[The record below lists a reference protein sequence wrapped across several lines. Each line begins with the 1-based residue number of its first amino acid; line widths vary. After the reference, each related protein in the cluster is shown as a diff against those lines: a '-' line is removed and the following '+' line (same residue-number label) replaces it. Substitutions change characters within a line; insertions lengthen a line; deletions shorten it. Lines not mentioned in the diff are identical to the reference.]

1 VLVGRRVD
9 PGRHGAGRGR
19 VPRREPHRTGSPRSR
34 VRRRDRAAVPLAG
47 ILSGGRFLAT
57 TVVGASL
64 AVASSEAEIS
74 RKFCSAPAR
83 EGWGDGDGGRK
94 LARRTR
100 RQATR
105 ASANVKKAFLP
116 LSPGG
121 SCAPGAAKRT
131 QGDGL
136 RRNATRLLR
145 QQRKRLDGGR
155 GVGGRADEPRASLGP
170 AVVRSWRGSRWAMLA
185 SVARGHRTAPGPK
198 GLEGFSF
205 GSGRHGRRRRR
216 PRSAR

>member
-1 VLVGRRVD
+1 MLVGRRVD

-74 RKFCSAPAR
+74 QKFCSAPAR

-105 ASANVKKAFLP
+105 ASSNVKKAFLP

-136 RRNATRLLR
+136 PQKRHTAPTPAEGALGRRP
-145 QQRKRLDGGR
+145 GGWR
-155 GVGGRADEPRASLGP
+155 EGRRTPGLVGAGCREKLAGFEMGHACECGPRAQNG
-170 AVVRSWRGSRWAMLA
+170 AGAKG
-185 SVARGHRTAPGPK
+185 ARGLLVR
-198 GLEGFSF
+198 
-205 GSGRHGRRRRR
+205 
-216 PRSAR
+216 